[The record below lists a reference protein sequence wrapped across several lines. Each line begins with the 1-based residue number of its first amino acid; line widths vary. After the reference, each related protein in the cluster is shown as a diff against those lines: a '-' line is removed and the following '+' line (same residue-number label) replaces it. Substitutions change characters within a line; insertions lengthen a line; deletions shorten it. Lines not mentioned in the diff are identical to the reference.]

1 MRIITGIA
9 RGIKLETLE
18 GEATRP
24 TSEVVKEAI
33 FSAIQFEINDRIV
46 LDLFGGSG
54 QMALEALSRGAAK
67 ATVVDNSRQ
76 ATDIIKANAQKTGL
90 FQKCRIATMDW
101 KEFVKGASGREKY
114 DLVILDPPYKGTK
127 EMTEGKRDGGVSPL
141 DEIIKRITAAGILS
155 DDAIIVAESDGDGVP
170 VPPDDMSCRVYRY
183 GKTYVT
189 IMRHDTENKTEE

>member
-54 QMALEALSRGAAK
+54 QMALEALSRGALK
-67 ATVVDNSRQ
+67 ATIVDNSRQ

-90 FQKCRIATMDW
+90 FQKCRIAAMDW
-101 KEFVKGASGREKY
+101 KDFVKGASGREKY

-127 EMTEGKRDGGVSPL
+127 EMH
-141 DEIIKRITAAGILS
+141 
-155 DDAIIVAESDGDGVP
+155 
-170 VPPDDMSCRVYRY
+170 
-183 GKTYVT
+183 VT
-189 IMRHDTENKTEE
+189 KKHFFHRSIH